1 MAVLFLFLSS
11 LLFCQ
16 GDPSSSSPSDVELL
30 EAAFRGHVPGVET
43 ALQAGDANPNA
54 RDPDSGQ
61 TALMGATLRGHA
73 NVVEY
78 LLNLSSSSSDTDV
91 ANKDGRHRRI
101 EVVDATIPEKD
112 GYTPAH
118 GAGFQGRADI
128 MRLLSQYG
136 INVMDDYHADGFVPL
151 HRACWGRE
159 ERHTETVRVLV
170 NELGVDINL
179 PDRKNGAVCADMTNN
194 PATKRFLA
202 EHSATLASTAASEE
216 L

>member
-1 MAVLFLFLSS
+1 MAGLLLLLSS
-11 LLFCQ
+11 LLLLCH
-16 GDPSSSSPSDVELL
+16 GDPSASSLSPSDVELL

-43 ALQAGDANPNA
+43 ALQSGDANPNA
-54 RDPDSGQ
+54 RDPTSGQ

-78 LLNLSSSSSDTDV
+78 LLKLQND
-91 ANKDGRHRRI
+91 ANDDGRRRTTK
-101 EVVDATIPEKD
+101 VDATMPEKD

-128 MRLLSQYG
+128 MRLLARNG
-136 INVMDDYHADGFVPL
+136 INVMDDYHVDGFAPL

-170 NELGVDINL
+170 SELGVDINL

-194 PATKRFLA
+194 PATKRFLS
-202 EHSATLASTAASEE
+202 EHSATAASAGATEE